1 MAAAFLFLYVLA
13 QVALAAWAARGTSDD
28 EDYLVAGRS
37 LSTLQVAF
45 SVFATWFAAETVI
58 ATSAEVSA
66 DGLAGARVEPLGYSI
81 GLVVLGLFVAFRLR
95 AGGYVTVA
103 SFLGARF
110 GAKAEVA
117 AALFTAM
124 GATVWAAAQL
134 AALSVILS
142 EITGLPPGP
151 MLLLSTAIV
160 LVYALVGG
168 LKGDVVTDVLQGAVI
183 MVVLLILLVL
193 VLMAAGGIGAGFA
206 SIPADDLRLNR
217 PGESWLLRAE
227 LWALPVFGSIASQE
241 VIARALGAKSP
252 EVARRGCLI
261 GAAVFLTIGLV
272 PVTLGLIG
280 PELGLTLAPEDGFF
294 TSLSRQVLPP
304 WLYVLIAGA
313 MVSAILSSV
322 DSALLAVSAVATEN
336 ALVKLKPN
344 STGRQRLIM
353 ARATTA
359 AAAVTAMLIAAGG
372 ESVRAIVLT
381 GEGVT
386 GLLAVPLVIGLL
398 MKRGGQWPVLAALG
412 TALFL
417 TMLLDWRMG
426 VEGAFLYVIVAAALV
441 LLAGFAMERLRSDQ
455 GRTQSSSLMP

>member
-1 MAAAFLFLYVLA
+1 
-13 QVALAAWAARGTSDD
+13 
-28 EDYLVAGRS
+28 
-37 LSTLQVAF
+37 
-45 SVFATWFAAETVI
+45 
-58 ATSAEVSA
+58 
-66 DGLAGARVEPLGYSI
+66 
-81 GLVVLGLFVAFRLR
+81 
-95 AGGYVTVA
+95 
-103 SFLGARF
+103 
-110 GAKAEVA
+110 
-117 AALFTAM
+117 
-124 GATVWAAAQL
+124 
-134 AALSVILS
+134 
-142 EITGLPPGP
+142 
-151 MLLLSTAIV
+151 
-160 LVYALVGG
+160 
-168 LKGDVVTDVLQGAVI
+168 
-183 MVVLLILLVL
+183 
-193 VLMAAGGIGAGFA
+193 
-206 SIPADDLRLNR
+206 
-217 PGESWLLRAE
+217 
-227 LWALPVFGSIASQE
+227 
-241 VIARALGAKSP
+241 
-252 EVARRGCLI
+252 
-261 GAAVFLTIGLV
+261 
-272 PVTLGLIG
+272 VTLGLIG